1 MARNKPPKLEQE
13 GTEKPEFEAPKIEVE
28 EQSGEI
34 LKEPITEEMTQTEPE
49 ITAQEPALEEPQL
62 PDKSEEYLAFAK
74 TVHSIVISVAKLQVE
89 GDKKDMLDQS
99 GAKVFQKW
107 DKWQFIEKY
116 GSETTYI
123 LLWGDIIQ
131 ANYFSKKAEKPQEQ
145 PPKEIALNPVQNEPP
160 QEKTDGFSET
170 LARL

>member
-1 MARNKPPKLEQE
+1 MARNNTPKIEHE
-13 GTEKPEFEAPKIEVE
+13 DTEKPEFEAPKIEVE

-49 ITAQEPALEEPQL
+49 ITSQEPTFEEPPL

-74 TVHSIVISVAKLQVE
+74 TVHSIVISVANMKVE
-89 GDKKDMLDQS
+89 EDKKEMLDQS
-99 GAKVFQKW
+99 GARVFQKW

-116 GSETTYI
+116 GSEATYI

-145 PPKEIALNPVQNEPP
+145 PPKEIPLNPVQNEAPK
-160 QEKTDGFSET
+160 QKEGFSDT